1 MMKFLLLVVVLV
13 VGCAAPARAQET
25 VVRNWHSPETACL
38 LLADIPGMQTRGY
51 QNYAMVNKL
60 PPEPW
65 MPKEYWCTSPYK
77 QIGTVFPIPDN
88 IVYDVTGDQHTVN
101 ELKLVLNVFN
111 NSLHNAEVSHAALA
125 VASALLTKRALNA
138 ELSDEVLAALLAG
151 RPGKWKAGINGIEV
165 FREDWSTG
173 KGYEIHFTIR

>member
-1 MMKFLLLVVVLV
+1 V
-13 VGCAAPARAQET
+13 
-25 VVRNWHSPETACL
+25 
-38 LLADIPGMQTRGY
+38 
-51 QNYAMVNKL
+51 
-60 PPEPW
+60 
-65 MPKEYWCTSPYK
+65 
-77 QIGTVFPIPDN
+77 
-88 IVYDVTGDQHTVN
+88 
-101 ELKLVLNVFN
+101 